1 MKAGL
6 QGASLKLWWES
17 PMTTQPFRQHQS
29 RINKN
34 MPSAAFV
41 FAIKL
46 ADEPEIDCDPVTKPG
61 RREWVTSNWA
71 L

>member
-1 MKAGL
+1 
-6 QGASLKLWWES
+6 
-17 PMTTQPFRQHQS
+17 MTTQPFRQHQS

-41 FAIKL
+41 FAVTL
-46 ADEPEIDCDPVTKPG
+46 ADEPGIDCDPVTKPG
-61 RREWVTSNWA
+61 RREWVTSYWA